1 MHDSSDPRR
10 EVPVP
15 DAHAALADRLEA
27 AFEAWEADPRAWPDD
42 RFETL
47 ALEIFRLQFSANRP
61 YARYCRAL
69 GSTPDEVASWTGIPP
84 VPTAAFRA
92 VDLIVGDPSDA
103 ELRFRTSGTTG
114 GAASRGT
121 HLVRRAAT
129 YRAALRG
136 PFRRAVLD
144 GRARG
149 RLLVLHPPFAAT
161 RDSSLAWMF
170 EALLED
176 IGAPGSVRAA
186 PDEPDAEDRA
196 RAVLEEAAAD
206 GEPLA
211 VLGTTLALADWTRRL
226 SAAGVRLEL
235 PAGSRIMD
243 TGGVKG
249 RADLERDAAIGDL
262 LGLLGLPDEAA
273 VNEFGMTELMSQRY
287 AGGLGRL
294 AHRGPPW
301 LRARVV
307 DPVTL
312 EERPEGEVGILCH
325 YDLANVGSVIAVL
338 TEDRGRAVGDAVEW
352 LGRTPGSMPRGCSL
366 ATAELLEAQREG

>member
-1 MHDSSDPRR
+1 MHDSPDLRR
-10 EVPVP
+10 DVPVP
-15 DAHAALADRLEA
+15 DAHAALADQLEA
-27 AFEAWEADPRAWPDD
+27 AFDAWDADPRAWPDD

-47 ALEIFRLQFSANRP
+47 AQETFRLQFEANRP

-69 GSTPDEVASWTGIPP
+69 RRTPDEVTSWTEIPP

-92 VDLIVGDPSDA
+92 VDLIVGDPGDT

-121 HLVRRAAT
+121 HLLRRPAT

-136 PFRRAVLD
+136 PFRHAVLD

-149 RLLVLHPPFAAT
+149 RLLVLHPPFTAT
-161 RDSSLAWMF
+161 SDSSLAWMF
-170 EALLED
+170 DALLED
-176 IGAPGSVRAA
+176 LGAPGSRRAA

-196 RAVLEEAAAD
+196 RAALEEAAAD
-206 GEPLA
+206 GEPVA
-211 VLGTTLALADWTRRL
+211 ILGTTLALAAWARRL
-226 SAAGVRLEL
+226 AAADLRLEL
-235 PAGSRIMD
+235 PAGSRVMD
-243 TGGVKG
+243 TGGAKG
-249 RADLERDAAIGDL
+249 RDDLARDTVMRELLER
-262 LGLLGLPDEAA
+262 LGLPEAAA
-273 VNEFGMTELMSQRY
+273 VNEFGMTELLSQRY

-301 LRARVV
+301 LRSRVV

-325 YDLANVGSVIAVL
+325 YDLANVGSVLAVL

-352 LGRTPGSMPRGCSL
+352 LGRTPGSTPRGCSL